1 MSDLVQQTFGLRR
14 APFDKNL
21 PAESLWLDDG
31 REAAIDT
38 LLDAVT
44 HRRHALVTG
53 EPGVGKTTV
62 LRALNS
68 RLSPVHYKSFYLPYV
83 TLSPRDFTRQLC
95 RALGLE
101 VKAMPGAMFDAL
113 QREAHKLHNEHRVH
127 PILVLD
133 ECHLMPGRT
142 LSHLHILANFNWDS
156 EPLMSLVLVGL
167 PDLHEQLRLGIHR
180 SLLTRLSVKVELQP
194 ATAERTSTYVR
205 QRLTDAGAKADLFTP
220 DGLGM
225 LHELSGGLL
234 RSVDVLAS
242 AALRIAAHQDVKL
255 VDRQLVVRAYHT
267 TPLA

>member
-1 MSDLVQQTFGLRR
+1 MSDAVQQAFGLRR
-14 APFDKNL
+14 APFDKDL
-21 PAESLWLDDG
+21 PAESLWLDES
-31 REAAIDT
+31 REQAIDT

-62 LRALNS
+62 LRALHG
-68 RLSPVHYKSFYLPYV
+68 RLSPVHHRCFYLPYV

-101 VKAMPGAMFDAL
+101 VKATPAAMFDAL

-127 PILVLD
+127 PVLVLD
-133 ECHLMPGRT
+133 ECHLMPDRT

-167 PDLHEQLRLGIHR
+167 PELHDKLRLGVHR

-194 ATAERTSTYVR
+194 ATAQRTQAYVR
-205 QRLTDAGAKADLFTP
+205 QRLADAGAKAELFTP
-220 DGLGM
+220 DGLGV

-234 RSVDVLAS
+234 RSVDVLAQAS
-242 AALRIAAHQDVKL
+242 LRLAAHQDIKL
-255 VDRQLVVRAYHT
+255 VDRQLVVRAFHA